1 MNGRSALRKIVG
13 RGADRPAAAL
23 WTSFAT
29 AIALVL
35 AVLVLAISVTLQS
48 AEARQHPRSVARSS
62 GYSTLVIDAE
72 SGQLLEADNADEPH
86 FPASLTK
93 MMTAYLTFEA
103 LQHGR
108 LRLPQSIP
116 VSSFAASQDPTKLDL
131 EPGQNISVEQA
142 MLGLAVRS
150 ANDAAVVLAEAMGGS
165 EENFAQMMT
174 RKARQLGMNNT
185 IFRNASGLPD
195 PEQVTTARDM
205 ATLAAALIRDYP
217 QYYHFFNVREFDFEG
232 TLIPTHNHV
241 LEHFEGADGL
251 KTGFTRAAGWNIVI
265 SAVRNGRRLIGVVLG
280 GRTAGARDHE
290 VIQLLTVAFAARQP
304 MRIIASN
311 PAPVPAA
318 TVQAAA
324 VAQAVA
330 TQPGAA
336 TPRLQLPVLNSS
348 IPQPVVPTQIVS
360 PVAAQRPAAQIAAAP
375 VALAPPPAPVQ
386 TTPVTPAGETPGLRQ
401 AMDQLEAR
409 SETDSGSTTRRAQPG
424 AQDWSIQLGAYGR
437 YNLAHE
443 TALRVAHSMPMLAT
457 SSIAIGKIRLGSST
471 GYRARLVG
479 LSERQARIACSTLAR
494 RHAGCIVIAP
504 SVDSSV
510 AEAMH

>member
-1 MNGRSALRKIVG
+1 LR
-13 RGADRPAAAL
+13 
-23 WTSFAT
+23 TSFAA
-29 AIALVL
+29 AI
-35 AVLVLAISVTLQS
+35 VLVLAISVTLQS
-48 AEARQHPRSVARSS
+48 AEARQHPHGVARSS

-108 LRLPQSIP
+108 LHLPQSIP

-131 EPGQNISVEQA
+131 EPGQSISVEQA

-290 VIQLLTVAFAARQP
+290 VMQLLTVAFAARQP

-336 TPRLQLPVLNSS
+336 APRLQLPVLNSS
-348 IPQPVVPTQIVS
+348 IPQPVVPAQIVS
-360 PVAAQRPAAQIAAAP
+360 PVAPQLAAAP
-375 VALAPPPAPVQ
+375 ITLAPVAVAPAPAPVQ
-386 TTPVTPAGETPGLRQ
+386 TARVTPAGETPGLRQ

-409 SETDSGSTTRRAQPG
+409 SETDSGSTRRVQPG